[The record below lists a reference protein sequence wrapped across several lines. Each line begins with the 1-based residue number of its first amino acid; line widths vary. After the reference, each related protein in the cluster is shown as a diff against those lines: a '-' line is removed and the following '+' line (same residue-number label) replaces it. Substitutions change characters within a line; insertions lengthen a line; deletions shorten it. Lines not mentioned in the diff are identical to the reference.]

1 MDMANG
7 ELRPAHHMDNTNLI
21 ESDSA
26 LANSTA
32 MTTAIR
38 TTNGYQKTGDLITLP
53 YTSVSYAEQPYA
65 STTVN
70 LNEYDTIPFVG
81 QLTLSPEMDEW
92 MDTQTQ
98 PELVVD
104 LPGLVVFIDRSTLDK
119 QFDKGAAVLARTASL
134 FNLEYADVY
143 QRTRLCGELPR
154 DNRAGCWNGTRY
166 QPVPLVGGASQDEAL
181 KIMENS
187 DQFAGVNVASIPIR
201 SYPSLEGENISHV
214 LGYVGSVTDEDLKNS
229 SKNYYRSE
237 VVGKTGLETQ
247 YNEYL
252 RGTPGVR
259 TFLVNRK
266 EVVTK
271 ESRNIQAVA
280 GNNLITNI
288 DAKLQSG
295 VERAL
300 EGAVKRARASG
311 YRGDSGAAVVL
322 EIKTGRVLAMAS
334 YPTYEPEIWQRGLTV
349 KQAEDLFSEVKGVPA
364 LSRPLQGLF
373 APASTFKSI
382 SVVAAANAG
391 YSLDATYNC
400 PASVEIGNRTFNNFD
415 SVAAGR
421 LKLDVG
427 LAISCDSLWYQIAYD
442 EWVRDGGLKPKSK
455 TNDYFFNAAKAFGVG
470 KVTGIDL
477 PSELSGRLPNRTWK
491 QNWYEQNKDFYC
503 NYQQRAKKQDLT
515 RYLIEIARENCLDGN
530 KVRAGDAVNFS
541 IGQGDTLVTPIRLA
555 QMYAAIANNGTYYK
569 PQVARAVV
577 DTDGK
582 VIKEF
587 KPEVA
592 DVIKEEQST
601 WDFLH
606 RALRMVVTRGT
617 AGSVFSGFPVAVSG
631 KTGTA
636 QVFGKNPNGSA
647 KDDTSWFASY
657 GPTENPTYAVVMM
670 VSQGGFGAST
680 SGVGVRDIYSTL
692 FGVSGNRVDP
702 NKAVFPNGVPTNIAK
717 VDLKIAA
724 SKVDLTGAKVG
735 GVKLK

>member
-1 MDMANG
+1 MSQQSKIS
-7 ELRPAHHMDNTNLI
+7 LI
-21 ESDSA
+21 VFQSLVFSLLFALFGRLFYLQVLESGRYKEAAISIQSRDIV
-26 LANSTA
+26 TP
-32 MTTAIR
+32 AIR
-38 TTNGYQKTGDLITLP
+38 GAITDING
-53 YTSVSYAEQPYA
+53 
-65 STTVN
+65 
-70 LNEYDTIPFVG
+70 
-81 QLTLSPEMDEW
+81 SP
-92 MDTQTQ
+92 
-98 PELVVD
+98 LVVD
-104 LPGLVVFIDRSTLDK
+104 LPGLVVFIDRNTLDK
-119 QFDKGAAVLARTASL
+119 QPDKGVTVLRRTAAL
-134 FNLEYADVY
+134 FNLEYADIY
-143 QRTRLCGELPR
+143 QRTRLCGELPKN
-154 DNRAGCWNGTRY
+154 NRTGCWTGTRY
-166 QPVPLVGGASQDEAL
+166 QPVPLVGGASQDAAL

-201 SYPSLEGENISHV
+201 SYPSLEDENVSHV

-247 YNEYL
+247 YNQYL

-271 ESRNIQAVA
+271 ESKNIQAIA
-280 GNNLITNI
+280 GNNLVTNI

-300 EGAVKRARASG
+300 EAAVKLARASG

-334 YPTYEPEIWQRGLTV
+334 YPTYKPEIWQKGLTV

-391 YSLDATYNC
+391 YPLDGSYNC

-503 NYQQRAKKQDLT
+503 NYKQRAKEQDLT
-515 RYLIEIARENCLDGN
+515 RYLIEIARENCIDGN

-617 AGSVFSGFPVAVSG
+617 AGSVFSGFPVAISG

-692 FGVSGNRVDP
+692 FGVTGNKVDSS
-702 NKAVFPNGVPTNIAK
+702 KAIFPNGVPTNIAE

-724 SKVDLTGAKVG
+724 SKVDLTGVKVG

>member
-1 MDMANG
+1 MSQ
-7 ELRPAHHMDNTNLI
+7 RSKISLI
-21 ESDSA
+21 VFQSLVFSLLFALFGRLFYLQVLESGRYKEAAISIQSRDIV
-26 LANSTA
+26 TP
-32 MTTAIR
+32 AIR
-38 TTNGYQKTGDLITLP
+38 GAISDING
-53 YTSVSYAEQPYA
+53 
-65 STTVN
+65 
-70 LNEYDTIPFVG
+70 
-81 QLTLSPEMDEW
+81 SP
-92 MDTQTQ
+92 
-98 PELVVD
+98 LVVD

-119 QFDKGAAVLARTASL
+119 QSDKGATVLRRTAEL
-134 FNLEYADVY
+134 FNLEYADIY
-143 QRTRLCGELPR
+143 QRTRLCGELPVN
-154 DNRAGCWNGTRY
+154 NRAGCWNGTRY
-166 QPVPLVGGASQDEAL
+166 QPIPLVGGASQDVAL

-201 SYPSLEGENISHV
+201 SYPSLEGENVSHV
-214 LGYVGSVTDEDLKNS
+214 LGYVGTVTDEDLKNS

-271 ESRNIQAVA
+271 ESKNIQAIA
-280 GNNLITNI
+280 GNNLVTNI

-300 EGAVKRARASG
+300 EAAVKRARASG

-334 YPTYEPEIWQRGLTV
+334 YPTYEPEIWQKGLTV

-373 APASTFKSI
+373 APASTFKSV

-391 YSLDATYNC
+391 YPLDVSYNC

-491 QNWYEQNKDFYC
+491 QNWFEQNKDFYC

-617 AGSVFSGFPVAVSG
+617 AGSVFSGFPVAISG

-692 FGVSGNRVDP
+692 FGVTGNKVDSS
-702 NKAVFPNGVPTNIAK
+702 KAIFPNGVPTNIAE

-724 SKVDLTGAKVG
+724 SKVDLTGVKVG

>member
-1 MDMANG
+1 M
-7 ELRPAHHMDNTNLI
+7 
-21 ESDSA
+21 
-26 LANSTA
+26 
-32 MTTAIR
+32 
-38 TTNGYQKTGDLITLP
+38 
-53 YTSVSYAEQPYA
+53 
-65 STTVN
+65 
-70 LNEYDTIPFVG
+70 
-81 QLTLSPEMDEW
+81 
-92 MDTQTQ
+92 
-98 PELVVD
+98 
-104 LPGLVVFIDRSTLDK
+104 VFIDRSTLDK
-119 QFDKGAAVLARTASL
+119 QSDKGATVLRRTAAL
-134 FNLEYADVY
+134 FNLEYADIY
-143 QRTRLCGELPR
+143 QRTRLCGELPVN
-154 DNRAGCWNGTRY
+154 NRAGCWNGTRY
-166 QPVPLVGGASQDEAL
+166 QPIPLVGGASQDVAL

-187 DQFAGVNVASIPIR
+187 DQFAGVNVVSIPIR

-271 ESRNIQAVA
+271 ESTNIQAIA
-280 GNNLITNI
+280 GNNLVTNI

-300 EGAVKRARASG
+300 EAAVKRARASG

-334 YPTYEPEIWQRGLTV
+334 YPTYEPEIWQKGLTV

-373 APASTFKSI
+373 APASTFKSV

-391 YSLDATYNC
+391 YPLDGSYNC

-491 QNWYEQNKDFYC
+491 QNWFEQNKDFYC

-657 GPTENPTYAVVMM
+657 GPTEDPTYAVVMM

-692 FGVSGNRVDP
+692 FGVTGNKVDP
-702 NKAVFPNGVPTNIAK
+702 SKAIFPNGVPTNIAK

-724 SKVDLTGAKVG
+724 SKVDLTGVKVG

>member
-1 MDMANG
+1 MSQQSKIS
-7 ELRPAHHMDNTNLI
+7 LI
-21 ESDSA
+21 VFQSLVFSLLFALFGRLFYLQVLESGRYKEAAISIQSRDIV
-26 LANSTA
+26 TP
-32 MTTAIR
+32 AIR
-38 TTNGYQKTGDLITLP
+38 GAITDING
-53 YTSVSYAEQPYA
+53 
-65 STTVN
+65 
-70 LNEYDTIPFVG
+70 
-81 QLTLSPEMDEW
+81 SP
-92 MDTQTQ
+92 
-98 PELVVD
+98 LVVD

-119 QFDKGAAVLARTASL
+119 QSDKGATVLRRTAAL
-134 FNLEYADVY
+134 FNLEYADIY
-143 QRTRLCGELPR
+143 QRTRLCGELPVN
-154 DNRAGCWNGTRY
+154 NRAGCWNGTRY
-166 QPVPLVGGASQDEAL
+166 QPIPLVGGASKDVAL

-201 SYPSLEGENISHV
+201 SYPSLEGENVSHV

-271 ESRNIQAVA
+271 ESKNIQAIA
-280 GNNLITNI
+280 GNNLVTNI

-300 EGAVKRARASG
+300 EAAVKRARASG

-334 YPTYEPEIWQRGLTV
+334 YPTYEPEIWQKGLTV

-373 APASTFKSI
+373 APASTFKSV

-391 YSLDATYNC
+391 YPLDGSYNC

-491 QNWYEQNKDFYC
+491 QNWFEQNKDFYC

-617 AGSVFSGFPVAVSG
+617 AGSVFAGFPVAVSG

-657 GPTENPTYAVVMM
+657 GPTEDPTYAVVMM

-680 SGVGVRDIYSTL
+680 SGLGVRDIYSTL
-692 FGVSGNRVDP
+692 FGVTGNKVDP
-702 NKAVFPNGVPTNIAK
+702 SKAIFPNGVPTNIAK

-724 SKVDLTGAKVG
+724 SKVDLTGVKVG

>member
-1 MDMANG
+1 MSQ
-7 ELRPAHHMDNTNLI
+7 RSKISLI
-21 ESDSA
+21 VFQSLVFSLLFALFGRLFYLQVLESGRYKEAAISIQSRDIV
-26 LANSTA
+26 TP
-32 MTTAIR
+32 AIR
-38 TTNGYQKTGDLITLP
+38 GAISDING
-53 YTSVSYAEQPYA
+53 
-65 STTVN
+65 
-70 LNEYDTIPFVG
+70 
-81 QLTLSPEMDEW
+81 SP
-92 MDTQTQ
+92 
-98 PELVVD
+98 LVVD

-119 QFDKGAAVLARTASL
+119 QSDKGATVLRRTAAL
-134 FNLEYADVY
+134 FNLEYADIY
-143 QRTRLCGELPR
+143 QRTRLCGELPVN
-154 DNRAGCWNGTRY
+154 NRAGCWNGTRY
-166 QPVPLVGGASQDEAL
+166 QPIPLVGGASQDVAL

-201 SYPSLEGENISHV
+201 SYPSLEGENVSHV

-271 ESRNIQAVA
+271 ESKNIQAIA
-280 GNNLITNI
+280 GNNLVTNI

-300 EGAVKRARASG
+300 EAAVKRARASG

-334 YPTYEPEIWQRGLTV
+334 YPTYEPEIWQKGLTV

-373 APASTFKSI
+373 APASTFKSV

-391 YSLDATYNC
+391 YPLDGSYNC

-503 NYQQRAKKQDLT
+503 NYKQRAKKQDLT

-530 KVRAGDAVNFS
+530 KVRAGDEVNFS

-592 DVIKEEQST
+592 DVIKEEQNT

-680 SGVGVRDIYSTL
+680 SGLGVRDIYSTL
-692 FGVSGNRVDP
+692 FGVTGNKVDP
-702 NKAVFPNGVPTNIAK
+702 SKAIFPNGVPTNIAK

-724 SKVDLTGAKVG
+724 SKVDLTGVKVG

>member
-1 MDMANG
+1 MSQ
-7 ELRPAHHMDNTNLI
+7 RSKISLI
-21 ESDSA
+21 IFQSLVFSLLFALFGRLFYLQVLESGKYKEAAISIQSRDIV
-26 LANSTA
+26 TP
-32 MTTAIR
+32 AIR
-38 TTNGYQKTGDLITLP
+38 GAITDING
-53 YTSVSYAEQPYA
+53 
-65 STTVN
+65 
-70 LNEYDTIPFVG
+70 
-81 QLTLSPEMDEW
+81 SP
-92 MDTQTQ
+92 
-98 PELVVD
+98 LVVD
-104 LPGLVVFIDRSTLDK
+104 LPGLVVFVDRSTLDK
-119 QFDKGAAVLARTASL
+119 QFDKGTTVLSRAASL
-134 FNLEYADVY
+134 LNLEYADIY
-143 QRTRLCGELPR
+143 QRTRLCGELPVN
-154 DNRAGCWNGTRY
+154 NRAGCWNGSRY
-166 QPVPLVGGASQDEAL
+166 QPIPLVGGASQDVAL

-187 DQFAGVNVASIPIR
+187 DQFAGINVASIPIR
-201 SYPSLEGENISHV
+201 SYPSLEGENTSHV
-214 LGYVGSVTDEDLKNS
+214 LGYVGSVTDEDLKNPT
-229 SKNYYRSE
+229 KNYYRSE

-271 ESRNIQAVA
+271 ESKNIQAVA

-300 EGAVKRARASG
+300 EAAVKRARASG

-334 YPTYEPEIWQRGLTV
+334 YPTYEPEIWQKGLTV

-373 APASTFKSI
+373 APASTFKSV

-391 YSLDATYNC
+391 YSLDGTYNC

-427 LAISCDSLWYQIAYD
+427 IAISCDSLWYQIAYD
-442 EWVRDGGLKPKSK
+442 EWVRDGGLKPKSN

-470 KVTGIDL
+470 KATGIDL

-515 RYLIEIARENCLDGN
+515 RYLIEIARENCIDGN

-541 IGQGDTLVTPIRLA
+541 IGQGDTLVTPLRLA
-555 QMYAAIANNGTYYK
+555 QMYAAIANNGTYYT

-587 KPEVA
+587 KPKVA

-606 RALRMVVTRGT
+606 RALRMVVTQGT
-617 AGSVFSGFPVAVSG
+617 AGSCLLY
-631 KTGTA
+631 
-636 QVFGKNPNGSA
+636 
-647 KDDTSWFASY
+647 TSPS
-657 GPTENPTYAVVMM
+657 P
-670 VSQGGFGAST
+670 
-680 SGVGVRDIYSTL
+680 RD
-692 FGVSGNRVDP
+692 V
-702 NKAVFPNGVPTNIAK
+702 
-717 VDLKIAA
+717 
-724 SKVDLTGAKVG
+724 
-735 GVKLK
+735 

>member
-1 MDMANG
+1 MSQQSKIS
-7 ELRPAHHMDNTNLI
+7 LI
-21 ESDSA
+21 VFQSLVFSLLFALFGRLFYLQVLESGRYKEAAISIQSRDIV
-26 LANSTA
+26 TP
-32 MTTAIR
+32 AIR
-38 TTNGYQKTGDLITLP
+38 GAITDING
-53 YTSVSYAEQPYA
+53 
-65 STTVN
+65 
-70 LNEYDTIPFVG
+70 
-81 QLTLSPEMDEW
+81 SP
-92 MDTQTQ
+92 
-98 PELVVD
+98 LVVD
-104 LPGLVVFIDRSTLDK
+104 LPGLVVFIERNTLDK
-119 QFDKGAAVLARTASL
+119 QPDKGVTVLKRTAAL
-134 FNLEYADVY
+134 FNLEYADIY
-143 QRTRLCGELPR
+143 QRTRLCGELPVN
-154 DNRAGCWNGTRY
+154 NRAGCWNGTRY
-166 QPVPLVGGASQDEAL
+166 QPIPLVGGASQDTAL

-201 SYPSLEGENISHV
+201 SYPSLEGENVSHV

-247 YNEYL
+247 YNQYL

-271 ESRNIQAVA
+271 ESKNIQAIA

-300 EGAVKRARASG
+300 EAAVKRARASG

-334 YPTYEPEIWQRGLTV
+334 YPTYEPEIWQKGLTV

-391 YSLDATYNC
+391 YSLDASYNC

-455 TNDYFFNAAKAFGVG
+455 SNDYFFNAAKAFGVG
-470 KVTGIDL
+470 RATGIDL
-477 PSELSGRLPNRTWK
+477 PSELSGRLPNRDWK

-503 NYQQRAKKQDLT
+503 NYKDRAKKQDLT
-515 RYLIEIARENCLDGN
+515 RYLIEIARENCIDGN

-541 IGQGDTLVTPIRLA
+541 IGQGDTLVTPLRLA
-555 QMYAAIANNGTYYK
+555 QIYAAIANNGKYYK

-592 DVIKEEQST
+592 DVVKEEQST

-617 AGSVFSGFPVAVSG
+617 AGGVFSGFPVAISG

-657 GPTENPTYAVVMM
+657 GPTEDPTYAVVMM

-692 FGVSGNRVDP
+692 FGVTGNKVDSS
-702 NKAVFPNGVPTNIAK
+702 KAVFPNGVPTNIAK

-724 SKVDLTGAKVG
+724 SKVDLTGVKVG

>member
-1 MDMANG
+1 MSQ
-7 ELRPAHHMDNTNLI
+7 RSKISLI
-21 ESDSA
+21 VFQSLVFSLLFALFGRLFYLQVLESGRYKEAAISIQSRDIV
-26 LANSTA
+26 TP
-32 MTTAIR
+32 AIR
-38 TTNGYQKTGDLITLP
+38 GAISDING
-53 YTSVSYAEQPYA
+53 
-65 STTVN
+65 
-70 LNEYDTIPFVG
+70 
-81 QLTLSPEMDEW
+81 SP
-92 MDTQTQ
+92 
-98 PELVVD
+98 LVVD

-119 QFDKGAAVLARTASL
+119 QSDKGATVLRRTAAL
-134 FNLEYADVY
+134 FNLEYADIY
-143 QRTRLCGELPR
+143 QRTRLCGELPVN
-154 DNRAGCWNGTRY
+154 NRAGCWNGTRY
-166 QPVPLVGGASQDEAL
+166 QPIPLVGGASQDVAL

-201 SYPSLEGENISHV
+201 SYPSLEGENVSHV

-271 ESRNIQAVA
+271 ESTNIQAIA
-280 GNNLITNI
+280 GNNLVTNI

-300 EGAVKRARASG
+300 EAAVKRARASG

-334 YPTYEPEIWQRGLTV
+334 YPTYEPEIWQKGLTV

-373 APASTFKSI
+373 APASTFKSV

-391 YSLDATYNC
+391 YPLDGSYNC

-491 QNWYEQNKDFYC
+491 QNWFEQNKDFYC

-657 GPTENPTYAVVMM
+657 GPTEDPTYAVVMM

-692 FGVSGNRVDP
+692 FGVTGNKVDP
-702 NKAVFPNGVPTNIAK
+702 SKAVFPNGVPTNIAK

-724 SKVDLTGAKVG
+724 SKVDLTGVKVG

>member
-1 MDMANG
+1 MSQQSKIS
-7 ELRPAHHMDNTNLI
+7 LI
-21 ESDSA
+21 VFQSLVFSLLFALFGRLFYLQVLESGRYKEAAISIQSRDIV
-26 LANSTA
+26 TP
-32 MTTAIR
+32 AIR
-38 TTNGYQKTGDLITLP
+38 GAISDING
-53 YTSVSYAEQPYA
+53 
-65 STTVN
+65 
-70 LNEYDTIPFVG
+70 
-81 QLTLSPEMDEW
+81 SP
-92 MDTQTQ
+92 
-98 PELVVD
+98 LVVD

-119 QFDKGAAVLARTASL
+119 QADKGATVLRRTAAL
-134 FNLEYADVY
+134 FNLEYADIY
-143 QRTRLCGELPR
+143 QRTRLCGELPVN
-154 DNRAGCWNGTRY
+154 NRAGCWNGTRY
-166 QPVPLVGGASQDEAL
+166 QPIPLVGGASQDVAL

-271 ESRNIQAVA
+271 ESTNIQAIA
-280 GNNLITNI
+280 GNNLVTNI

-300 EGAVKRARASG
+300 EAAVKRARASG

-334 YPTYEPEIWQRGLTV
+334 YPTYEPEIWQKGLTV

-373 APASTFKSI
+373 APASTFKSV

-391 YSLDATYNC
+391 YPLDGSYNC

-491 QNWYEQNKDFYC
+491 QNWFEQNKDFYC

-657 GPTENPTYAVVMM
+657 GPTEDPTYAVVMM

-680 SGVGVRDIYSTL
+680 SGLGVRDIYSTL
-692 FGVSGNRVDP
+692 FGVTGNKVDP
-702 NKAVFPNGVPTNIAK
+702 SKAVFPNGVPTNIAK

-724 SKVDLTGAKVG
+724 SKVDLTGVKVG

>member
-1 MDMANG
+1 MSQ
-7 ELRPAHHMDNTNLI
+7 RSKISLI
-21 ESDSA
+21 VFQSLVFSLLFALFGRLFYLQVLESGRYKEAAISIQSRDIV
-26 LANSTA
+26 TP
-32 MTTAIR
+32 AIR
-38 TTNGYQKTGDLITLP
+38 GAISDING
-53 YTSVSYAEQPYA
+53 
-65 STTVN
+65 
-70 LNEYDTIPFVG
+70 
-81 QLTLSPEMDEW
+81 SP
-92 MDTQTQ
+92 
-98 PELVVD
+98 LVVD

-119 QFDKGAAVLARTASL
+119 QSDKGATVLRRTAAL
-134 FNLEYADVY
+134 FNLEYADIY
-143 QRTRLCGELPR
+143 QRTRLCGELPVN
-154 DNRAGCWNGTRY
+154 NRAGCWNGTRY
-166 QPVPLVGGASQDEAL
+166 QPIPLVGGASQDVAL

-201 SYPSLEGENISHV
+201 SYPSLEGENVSHV

-271 ESRNIQAVA
+271 ESKNIQAIA
-280 GNNLITNI
+280 GNNLVTNI

-300 EGAVKRARASG
+300 EAAVKRARASG

-334 YPTYEPEIWQRGLTV
+334 YPTYEPEIWQKGLTV

-373 APASTFKSI
+373 APASTFKSV

-391 YSLDATYNC
+391 YPLDGSYNC

-491 QNWYEQNKDFYC
+491 QNWFEQNKDFYC

-657 GPTENPTYAVVMM
+657 GPTEDPTYAVVMM

-680 SGVGVRDIYSTL
+680 SGLGVRDIYSTL
-692 FGVSGNRVDP
+692 FGVTGNKVDP
-702 NKAVFPNGVPTNIAK
+702 SKAIFPNGVPTNIAK

-724 SKVDLTGAKVG
+724 SKVDLTGVKVG

>member
-1 MDMANG
+1 MSQ
-7 ELRPAHHMDNTNLI
+7 RSKISLI
-21 ESDSA
+21 VFQSLVFSLLFALFGRLFYLQVLESGRYKEAAISIQSRDIV
-26 LANSTA
+26 TP
-32 MTTAIR
+32 AIR
-38 TTNGYQKTGDLITLP
+38 GAISDING
-53 YTSVSYAEQPYA
+53 
-65 STTVN
+65 
-70 LNEYDTIPFVG
+70 
-81 QLTLSPEMDEW
+81 SP
-92 MDTQTQ
+92 
-98 PELVVD
+98 LVVD
-104 LPGLVVFIDRSTLDK
+104 LPGLVVFIERNTLDK
-119 QFDKGAAVLARTASL
+119 QSDKGVTVLKRTAAL
-134 FNLEYADVY
+134 FNLEYADIY
-143 QRTRLCGELPR
+143 QRTRLCGELPVN
-154 DNRAGCWNGTRY
+154 NRAGCWNGTRY
-166 QPVPLVGGASQDEAL
+166 QPIPLVGGASQDLAL

-201 SYPSLEGENISHV
+201 SYPSLEGENVSHV

-271 ESRNIQAVA
+271 ESKNIQAIA
-280 GNNLITNI
+280 GNNLVTNI

-300 EGAVKRARASG
+300 EAAVKRARASG

-334 YPTYEPEIWQRGLTV
+334 YPTYEPEIWQKGLTV

-373 APASTFKSI
+373 APASTFKSV

-391 YSLDATYNC
+391 YPLDGSYNC

-470 KVTGIDL
+470 KATGIDL

-657 GPTENPTYAVVMM
+657 GPTEDPTYAVVMM

-680 SGVGVRDIYSTL
+680 SGLGVRDIYSTL
-692 FGVSGNRVDP
+692 FGVTGNKVDP

-724 SKVDLTGAKVG
+724 SKVDLTGVKVG

>member
-1 MDMANG
+1 MSQQSKIS
-7 ELRPAHHMDNTNLI
+7 LI
-21 ESDSA
+21 VFQSLVFSLLFALFGRLFYLQVLESGRYKEAAISIQSRDIV
-26 LANSTA
+26 TP
-32 MTTAIR
+32 AIR
-38 TTNGYQKTGDLITLP
+38 GAISDING
-53 YTSVSYAEQPYA
+53 
-65 STTVN
+65 
-70 LNEYDTIPFVG
+70 
-81 QLTLSPEMDEW
+81 SP
-92 MDTQTQ
+92 
-98 PELVVD
+98 LVVD

-119 QFDKGAAVLARTASL
+119 QSDKGATVLRRTAEL
-134 FNLEYADVY
+134 FNLEYADIY
-143 QRTRLCGELPR
+143 QRTRLCGELPVN
-154 DNRAGCWNGTRY
+154 NRAGCWNGTRY
-166 QPVPLVGGASQDEAL
+166 QPIPLVGGASQDEAL

-271 ESRNIQAVA
+271 ESTNIQAIA
-280 GNNLITNI
+280 GNNLVTNI

-300 EGAVKRARASG
+300 EAAVKRARASG

-334 YPTYEPEIWQRGLTV
+334 YPTYEPEIWQKGLTV

-373 APASTFKSI
+373 APASTFKSV

-391 YSLDATYNC
+391 YPLDGSYNC

-491 QNWYEQNKDFYC
+491 QNWFEQNKDFYC

-680 SGVGVRDIYSTL
+680 SGLGVRDIYSTL
-692 FGVSGNRVDP
+692 FGVTGNKVDP
-702 NKAVFPNGVPTNIAK
+702 SKAIFPNGVPTNIAK

-724 SKVDLTGAKVG
+724 SKVDLTGVKVG